1 MKEVLL
7 IVLKVI
13 GIIFYLFVA
22 LVIGVGF
29 SPIAGWVMA
38 IAGIVFLVIRHYKKK
53 KIDATKSIEETGF
66 QNSSKDK
73 NNTKEGTSSKTTKKV
88 ISEKVKDDKSVQPI
102 ALKKDDSASTSS
114 SAQTHTKMAFSD
126 LFKAKQF
133 KLELENLKQDQ
144 KALEEI
150 KAQLEQD
157 NAKLQKEADLKL
169 SIKQMQPIELDKEIT
184 AKTQE
189 VTEKTAELN
198 ELKAKKTQELNDL
211 KAQSTKELN
220 ELRAKKTQELDD
232 IVSSKQKDIEKLNND
247 IDQKNQKVAEKDK
260 QISDLDKKIK
270 DLNDQLVNVSD
281 EVMYEDYGLYK
292 PRYDFANSS
301 AYKGKLSEVRSNQ
314 KEMIR
319 DGEAGTIF
327 NPMLLD
333 NSKAKGRS
341 MQKKNIKQL
350 VRSFNGECEAA
361 INKVTKSNIEMIE
374 KRITRSFEQ
383 LNKLNEPNGVRLT
396 ANYLDSKLDEAHI
409 ALEYA
414 LKKEQEKELLREQR
428 QREKEERQAQK
439 EYAQERAKYEKDE
452 THFQQAKDLLQD
464 KINNSKSDVEIE
476 SLKRKLADLQNKISD
491 IQAKKVKLSDRAE
504 NPTAG
509 YVYIISNIGS
519 FGQNVYKIGVT
530 RRLDPMDRINELS
543 SASVPFKFDIH
554 ALIFTDDAYKLE
566 TELHEYFDKKRVNK
580 VNKRKEFF
588 KLNIDEIKEVLSKHK
603 ELTFDFHEIP
613 DAPEYRDTLLI
624 EKQMQ
629 SQKKS

>member
-66 QNSSKDK
+66 QNSSKDE

-144 KALEEI
+144 KALEEK

-184 AKTQE
+184 A
-189 VTEKTAELN
+189 
-198 ELKAKKTQELNDL
+198 
-211 KAQSTKELN
+211 
-220 ELRAKKTQELDD
+220 KTQELDD

-333 NSKAKGRS
+333 NSKARGRS

-452 THFQQAKDLLQD
+452 THFQQAKDLLQE

-476 SLKRKLADLQNKISD
+476 SLKRKLADLQDKLSN
-491 IQAKKVKLSDRAE
+491 IQAKKAKLSDRAE

-543 SASVPFKFDIH
+543 SASVPFKFDVH

-588 KLNIDEIKEVLSKHK
+588 RLNIDEIKEILSKHK

-629 SQKKS
+629 SQKKA

>member
-1 MKEVLL
+1 MKRVFFVLL
-7 IVLKVI
+7 KIL
-13 GIIFYLFVA
+13 GAIFYLFVA

-29 SPIAGWVMA
+29 LPIAGWLVA
-38 IAGIVFLVIRHYKKK
+38 LAGLAYIIIRHYKKK
-53 KIDATKSIEETGF
+53 SKKTSEAILNNKVEKSTTGKNVKEKNSSGITKSVINEKGKDY
-66 QNSSKDK
+66 NSIQPVVMKE
-73 NNTKEGTSSKTTKKV
+73 NNNVSSDTSNLTHVKV
-88 ISEKVKDDKSVQPI
+88 S
-102 ALKKDDSASTSS
+102 L
-114 SAQTHTKMAFSD
+114 SD
-126 LFKAKQF
+126 LFKAKKF
-133 KLELENLKQDQ
+133 KLELENLKQTQ
-144 KALEEI
+144 KALEKEKI
-150 KAQLEQD
+150 QLKQD
-157 NAKLQKEADLKL
+157 NSKLQKEADLKL
-169 SIKQMQPIELDKEIT
+169 SVKQMQPLELDKEIT
-184 AKTQE
+184 KKT
-189 VTEKTAELN
+189 KELDK
-198 ELKAKKTQELNDL
+198 LKAE
-211 KAQSTKELN
+211 STKELID
-220 ELRAKKTQELDD
+220 LRARKTKELNDILNTKQE
-232 IVSSKQKDIEKLNND
+232 DIEKLNAD
-247 IDQKNQKVAEKDK
+247 IDKKIQKVTEQNK
-260 QISDLDKKIK
+260 QISNLDKKIK
-270 DLNDQLVNVSD
+270 DLNSQLVNVSD
-281 EVMYEDYGLYK
+281 EIMYEDYGLYK

-314 KEMIR
+314 KEMIKNG
-319 DGEAGTIF
+319 DAGTIF
-327 NPMLLD
+327 NPMTLD
-333 NSKAKGRS
+333 GSEAKGRS

-428 QREKEERQAQK
+428 QREKEERQAQR

-452 THFQQAKDLLQD
+452 THFQQAKDLLQN

-476 SLKRKLADLQNKISD
+476 SLKRKLADLQDKISD

-504 NPTAG
+504 TPTAG

-543 SASVPFKFDIH
+543 SASVPFKFDVH

-566 TELHEYFDKKRVNK
+566 TELHEYFDKERVNK

-588 KLNIDEIKEVLSKHK
+588 RLNIDEIKQILSKHK

-624 EKQMQ
+624 EKKMQ
-629 SQKKS
+629 ESR

>member
-1 MKEVLL
+1 MKRVFFVLL
-7 IVLKVI
+7 KIL
-13 GIIFYLFVA
+13 GAIFYLFVA

-29 SPIAGWVMA
+29 LPIAGWLVA
-38 IAGIVFLVIRHYKKK
+38 LAGLAYIIIRHYKKK
-53 KIDATKSIEETGF
+53 SKKTSEAILNNKVEKSTTGKNVKEKNSSGITKSVINEKGKDY
-66 QNSSKDK
+66 NSIQPVVMKE
-73 NNTKEGTSSKTTKKV
+73 NNNVSSDTSNLTHVKV
-88 ISEKVKDDKSVQPI
+88 S
-102 ALKKDDSASTSS
+102 L
-114 SAQTHTKMAFSD
+114 SD
-126 LFKAKQF
+126 LFKAKKF
-133 KLELENLKQDQ
+133 KLELENLKQTQ
-144 KALEEI
+144 KALEKEKI
-150 KAQLEQD
+150 QLKQD
-157 NAKLQKEADLKL
+157 NSKLQKEADLKL
-169 SIKQMQPIELDKEIT
+169 SVKQMQPLELDKEIT
-184 AKTQE
+184 KKT
-189 VTEKTAELN
+189 KELDK
-198 ELKAKKTQELNDL
+198 LKAE
-211 KAQSTKELN
+211 STKELID
-220 ELRAKKTQELDD
+220 LRARKTKELNDILNTKQE
-232 IVSSKQKDIEKLNND
+232 DIEKLNAD
-247 IDQKNQKVAEKDK
+247 IDKKIQKVTEQNK
-260 QISDLDKKIK
+260 QISNLDKKIK
-270 DLNDQLVNVSD
+270 DLNSQLVNVSD
-281 EVMYEDYGLYK
+281 EIMYEDYGLYK

-314 KEMIR
+314 KEMIKNG
-319 DGEAGTIF
+319 DAGTIF
-327 NPMLLD
+327 NPMTLD
-333 NSKAKGRS
+333 GSEAKGRS

-374 KRITRSFEQ
+374 KGITRSFEQ
-383 LNKLNEPNGVRLT
+383 LNKLNESNGVRLT

-428 QREKEERQAQK
+428 QREKEERQAQR

-452 THFQQAKDLLQD
+452 THFQQAKDLLQN

-476 SLKRKLADLQNKISD
+476 SLKRKLADLQDKISD

-543 SASVPFKFDIH
+543 SASVPFKFDVH

-566 TELHEYFDKKRVNK
+566 TELHEYFDKERVNK

-588 KLNIDEIKEVLSKHK
+588 RLNIDEIKQILSKHK

-624 EKQMQ
+624 EKKMQ
-629 SQKKS
+629 ESR

>member
-1 MKEVLL
+1 M
-7 IVLKVI
+7 
-13 GIIFYLFVA
+13 
-22 LVIGVGF
+22 VIGVGF
-29 SPIAGWVMA
+29 LPLAGWLVA
-38 IAGIVFLVIRHYKKK
+38 LAGLAYIIIRHYKKK
-53 KIDATKSIEETGF
+53 SKKTSEAILNNKVEKSTTGKNVEEKNSSGITKSVINEKGKDYNLIQPVVMKE
-66 QNSSKDK
+66 NNNVSSD
-73 NNTKEGTSSKTTKKV
+73 TSNLTHVKV
-88 ISEKVKDDKSVQPI
+88 S
-102 ALKKDDSASTSS
+102 L
-114 SAQTHTKMAFSD
+114 SD
-126 LFKAKQF
+126 LFKAKKF
-133 KLELENLKQDQ
+133 KLELENLKQTQ
-144 KALEEI
+144 KALEKEKI
-150 KAQLEQD
+150 QLKQD
-157 NAKLQKEADLKL
+157 NSKLQKEADLKL
-169 SIKQMQPIELDKEIT
+169 SVKQMQPLELDKEIT
-184 AKTQE
+184 KKT
-189 VTEKTAELN
+189 KELDK
-198 ELKAKKTQELNDL
+198 LKAE
-211 KAQSTKELN
+211 STKELID
-220 ELRAKKTQELDD
+220 LRARKTKELNDILNTKQE
-232 IVSSKQKDIEKLNND
+232 DIEKLNAD
-247 IDQKNQKVAEKDK
+247 IDKKIQKVTEQNK
-260 QISDLDKKIK
+260 QISNLDKKIK
-270 DLNDQLVNVSD
+270 DLNSQLVNVSD
-281 EVMYEDYGLYK
+281 EIMYEDYGLYK

-314 KEMIR
+314 KEMIKNG
-319 DGEAGTIF
+319 DAGTIF
-327 NPMLLD
+327 NPMTLD
-333 NSKAKGRS
+333 GSEAKGRS

-428 QREKEERQAQK
+428 QREKEERQAQR

-452 THFQQAKDLLQD
+452 THFQQAKDLLQN

-476 SLKRKLADLQNKISD
+476 SLKRKLADLQDKISD

-543 SASVPFKFDIH
+543 SASVPFKFDVH

-566 TELHEYFDKKRVNK
+566 TELHEYFDKERVNK

-588 KLNIDEIKEVLSKHK
+588 RLNIDEIKQILSKHK

-624 EKQMQ
+624 EKKMQ
-629 SQKKS
+629 ESR

>member
-1 MKEVLL
+1 MKRVFFVLL
-7 IVLKVI
+7 KIL
-13 GIIFYLFVA
+13 GAIFYLFVA

-29 SPIAGWVMA
+29 LPIAGWLVA
-38 IAGIVFLVIRHYKKK
+38 LAGLAYIIIRHYKKK
-53 KIDATKSIEETGF
+53 SKKTSEAILNNKVEKSTTGKNVKEKNSSGITKSVINEKGKDY
-66 QNSSKDK
+66 NSIQPVVMKE
-73 NNTKEGTSSKTTKKV
+73 NNNVSSDTSNLTHVKV
-88 ISEKVKDDKSVQPI
+88 S
-102 ALKKDDSASTSS
+102 L
-114 SAQTHTKMAFSD
+114 SD
-126 LFKAKQF
+126 LFKAKKF
-133 KLELENLKQDQ
+133 KLELENLKQTQ
-144 KALEEI
+144 KALEKEKI
-150 KAQLEQD
+150 QLKQD
-157 NAKLQKEADLKL
+157 NSKLQKEADLKL
-169 SIKQMQPIELDKEIT
+169 SVKQMQPLELDKEIT
-184 AKTQE
+184 KKT
-189 VTEKTAELN
+189 KELDK
-198 ELKAKKTQELNDL
+198 LKAE
-211 KAQSTKELN
+211 STKELID
-220 ELRAKKTQELDD
+220 LRARKTKELNDILNTKQE
-232 IVSSKQKDIEKLNND
+232 DIEKLNAD
-247 IDQKNQKVAEKDK
+247 IDKKIQKVTEQNK
-260 QISDLDKKIK
+260 QISNLDKKIK
-270 DLNDQLVNVSD
+270 DLNSQLVNVSD
-281 EVMYEDYGLYK
+281 EIMYEDYGLYK

-314 KEMIR
+314 KEMIKNG
-319 DGEAGTIF
+319 DAGTIF
-327 NPMLLD
+327 NPMTLD
-333 NSKAKGRS
+333 GSEAKGRS

-383 LNKLNEPNGVRLT
+383 LNKLNESNGVRLT

-428 QREKEERQAQK
+428 QREKEERQAQR

-452 THFQQAKDLLQD
+452 MHFQQAKDLLQN

-476 SLKRKLADLQNKISD
+476 SLKRKLADLQDKISD

-543 SASVPFKFDIH
+543 SASVPFKFDVH

-566 TELHEYFDKKRVNK
+566 TELHEYFDKERVNK

-588 KLNIDEIKEVLSKHK
+588 RLNIDEIKQILSKHK

-624 EKQMQ
+624 EKKMQ
-629 SQKKS
+629 ESR

>member
-1 MKEVLL
+1 MKRVFFVLL
-7 IVLKVI
+7 KIL
-13 GIIFYLFVA
+13 GAIFYLFVA

-29 SPIAGWVMA
+29 LPIAGWLVA
-38 IAGIVFLVIRHYKKK
+38 LAGLAYIIIRHYKKK
-53 KIDATKSIEETGF
+53 SKKTSEAILNNKVEKSTTGKNVEEKNSSGITKSVINEKGKDYNLIQPVVMKE
-66 QNSSKDK
+66 NNNVSSD
-73 NNTKEGTSSKTTKKV
+73 TSNLTHVKV
-88 ISEKVKDDKSVQPI
+88 S
-102 ALKKDDSASTSS
+102 L
-114 SAQTHTKMAFSD
+114 SD
-126 LFKAKQF
+126 LFKAKKF
-133 KLELENLKQDQ
+133 KLELENLKQTQ
-144 KALEEI
+144 KALEKEKI
-150 KAQLEQD
+150 QLKQD
-157 NAKLQKEADLKL
+157 NSKLQKEADLKL
-169 SIKQMQPIELDKEIT
+169 SVKQMQPLELDKEIT
-184 AKTQE
+184 KKT
-189 VTEKTAELN
+189 KELDK
-198 ELKAKKTQELNDL
+198 LKAE
-211 KAQSTKELN
+211 STKELID
-220 ELRAKKTQELDD
+220 LRARKTKELNDILNTKQE
-232 IVSSKQKDIEKLNND
+232 DIEKLNAD
-247 IDQKNQKVAEKDK
+247 IDKKIQKVTEQNK
-260 QISDLDKKIK
+260 QISNLDKKIK
-270 DLNDQLVNVSD
+270 DLNSQLVNVSD
-281 EVMYEDYGLYK
+281 EIMYEDYGLYK

-314 KEMIR
+314 KEMIKNG
-319 DGEAGTIF
+319 DAGTIF
-327 NPMLLD
+327 NPMTLD
-333 NSKAKGRS
+333 GSEAKGRS

-428 QREKEERQAQK
+428 QREKEERQAQR

-452 THFQQAKDLLQD
+452 THFQQAKDLLQN

-476 SLKRKLADLQNKISD
+476 SLKRKLADLQDKISD

-543 SASVPFKFDIH
+543 SASVPFKFDVH

-566 TELHEYFDKKRVNK
+566 TELYEYFDKERVNK

-588 KLNIDEIKEVLSKHK
+588 RLNIDEIKQILSKHK

-624 EKQMQ
+624 EKKMQ
-629 SQKKS
+629 ESR

>member
-66 QNSSKDK
+66 QNSSKDE

-144 KALEEI
+144 KALEEK

-184 AKTQE
+184 A
-189 VTEKTAELN
+189 
-198 ELKAKKTQELNDL
+198 
-211 KAQSTKELN
+211 
-220 ELRAKKTQELDD
+220 KTQELDD

-464 KINNSKSDVEIE
+464 KINNSKSEVEIE
-476 SLKRKLADLQNKISD
+476 SLKRKLADLQDKLSD
-491 IQAKKVKLSDRAE
+491 IQTKKAKLSDRAE

-543 SASVPFKFDIH
+543 SASVPFKFDVH

-566 TELHEYFDKKRVNK
+566 TELHEYFDKRRVNK

-588 KLNIDEIKEVLSKHK
+588 RLNIDEIKEVLSKHK

>member
-1 MKEVLL
+1 MKRVFFVLL
-7 IVLKVI
+7 KIL
-13 GIIFYLFVA
+13 GAIFYLFVA

-29 SPIAGWVMA
+29 LPIAGWLVA
-38 IAGIVFLVIRHYKKK
+38 LAGLAYIIIRHYKKK
-53 KIDATKSIEETGF
+53 SKKTSEAILNNKVEKSTTGKNVKEKNSSGITKSVINEKGKDY
-66 QNSSKDK
+66 NSIQPVVMKE
-73 NNTKEGTSSKTTKKV
+73 NNNVSFDTSNLTHVKV
-88 ISEKVKDDKSVQPI
+88 S
-102 ALKKDDSASTSS
+102 L
-114 SAQTHTKMAFSD
+114 SD
-126 LFKAKQF
+126 LFKAKKF
-133 KLELENLKQDQ
+133 KLELENLKQTQ
-144 KALEEI
+144 KALEKEKI
-150 KAQLEQD
+150 QLKQD
-157 NAKLQKEADLKL
+157 NSKLQKEADLKL
-169 SIKQMQPIELDKEIT
+169 SVKQMQPLELDKEIT
-184 AKTQE
+184 KKT
-189 VTEKTAELN
+189 KELDK
-198 ELKAKKTQELNDL
+198 LKAESIKELIDL
-211 KAQSTKELN
+211 RARKTKELN
-220 ELRAKKTQELDD
+220 DILNTKQE
-232 IVSSKQKDIEKLNND
+232 DIEKLNAD
-247 IDQKNQKVAEKDK
+247 IDKKIQKVTEQNK
-260 QISDLDKKIK
+260 QISNLDKKIK
-270 DLNDQLVNVSD
+270 DLNSQLVNVSD
-281 EVMYEDYGLYK
+281 EIMYEDYGLYK

-314 KEMIR
+314 KEMIKNG
-319 DGEAGTIF
+319 DAGTIF
-327 NPMLLD
+327 NPMTLD
-333 NSKAKGRS
+333 GSEAKGRS

-428 QREKEERQAQK
+428 QREKEERQAQR

-452 THFQQAKDLLQD
+452 THFQQAKDLLQN

-476 SLKRKLADLQNKISD
+476 SLKRKLADLQDKISD

-543 SASVPFKFDIH
+543 SASVPFKFDVH

-566 TELHEYFDKKRVNK
+566 TELHEYFDKERVNK

-588 KLNIDEIKEVLSKHK
+588 RLNIDEIKQILSKHK

-624 EKQMQ
+624 EKKMQ
-629 SQKKS
+629 ESR

>member
-1 MKEVLL
+1 MKRVFFVLL
-7 IVLKVI
+7 KIL
-13 GIIFYLFVA
+13 GAIFYLFVA

-29 SPIAGWVMA
+29 LPIAGWLVA
-38 IAGIVFLVIRHYKKK
+38 LAGLAYIIIRHYKKK
-53 KIDATKSIEETGF
+53 SKKTSEAILNNKVEKSTTGKNVKEKNSSGITKSVINEKGKDY
-66 QNSSKDK
+66 NSIQPVVMKE
-73 NNTKEGTSSKTTKKV
+73 NNNVSSDTSNLTHVKV
-88 ISEKVKDDKSVQPI
+88 S
-102 ALKKDDSASTSS
+102 L
-114 SAQTHTKMAFSD
+114 SD
-126 LFKAKQF
+126 LFKAKKF
-133 KLELENLKQDQ
+133 KLELENLKQTQ
-144 KALEEI
+144 KALEKEKI
-150 KAQLEQD
+150 QLKQD
-157 NAKLQKEADLKL
+157 NSKLQKEADLKL
-169 SIKQMQPIELDKEIT
+169 SVKQMQPLELDKEIT
-184 AKTQE
+184 KKT
-189 VTEKTAELN
+189 KELDK
-198 ELKAKKTQELNDL
+198 LKAE
-211 KAQSTKELN
+211 STKELID
-220 ELRAKKTQELDD
+220 LRARKTKELNDILNTKQE
-232 IVSSKQKDIEKLNND
+232 DIEKLNAD
-247 IDQKNQKVAEKDK
+247 IDKKIQKVTEQNK
-260 QISDLDKKIK
+260 QISNLDKKIK
-270 DLNDQLVNVSD
+270 DLNSQLVNVSD
-281 EVMYEDYGLYK
+281 EIMYEDYGLYK

-314 KEMIR
+314 KEMIKNG
-319 DGEAGTIF
+319 DAGTIF
-327 NPMLLD
+327 NPMTLD
-333 NSKAKGRS
+333 GSEAKGRS

-428 QREKEERQAQK
+428 QREKEERQAQR

-452 THFQQAKDLLQD
+452 THFQQVKDLLQN

-476 SLKRKLADLQNKISD
+476 SLKRKLADLQDKISD

-543 SASVPFKFDIH
+543 SASVPFKFDVH

-566 TELHEYFDKKRVNK
+566 TELHEYFDKERVNK

-588 KLNIDEIKEVLSKHK
+588 RLNIDEIKQILSKHK

-624 EKQMQ
+624 EKKMQ
-629 SQKKS
+629 ESR

>member
-1 MKEVLL
+1 MNQV
-7 IVLKVI
+7 
-13 GIIFYLFVA
+13 
-22 LVIGVGF
+22 
-29 SPIAGWVMA
+29 
-38 IAGIVFLVIRHYKKK
+38 
-53 KIDATKSIEETGF
+53 
-66 QNSSKDK
+66 
-73 NNTKEGTSSKTTKKV
+73 
-88 ISEKVKDDKSVQPI
+88 
-102 ALKKDDSASTSS
+102 
-114 SAQTHTKMAFSD
+114 HTKVSFSE
-126 LFKAKQF
+126 LFKAKKF
-133 KLELENLKQDQ
+133 KLELESLKQSQ
-144 KALEEI
+144 KALEEK

-157 NAKLQKEADLKL
+157 NVKLQKQADLKL
-169 SIKQMQPIELDKEIT
+169 SVKQMQPLELDKEI
-184 AKTQE
+184 AKKTEEFNKKKAELTKLKAEKIQE
-189 VTEKTAELN
+189 LNRLKDQTVNELN
-198 ELKAKKTQELNDL
+198 ELKTRKTQEM
-211 KAQSTKELN
+211 A
-220 ELRAKKTQELDD
+220 D
-232 IVSSKQKDIEKLNND
+232 IVNTKQEDIRKLNAD
-247 IDQKNQKVAEKDK
+247 IAQKNYKLDEQNK
-260 QISDLDKKIK
+260 QIPNLDKKIK
-270 DLNDQLVNVSD
+270 DLNSQLVNVSD

-314 KEMIR
+314 KEMIKN
-319 DGEAGTIF
+319 GEAGIIF
-327 NPMLLD
+327 NSMTLND
-333 NSKAKGRS
+333 SEAKGRS

-361 INKVTKSNIEMIE
+361 INKVTKSNIERIK

-414 LKKEQEKELLREQR
+414 LKKEQEKEMLREQR

-452 THFQQAKDLLQD
+452 THFQQAKDLLQN

-476 SLKRKLADLQNKISD
+476 SLKRKLADLQDKISD

-543 SASVPFKFDIH
+543 SASVPFKFDVH

-566 TELHEYFDKKRVNK
+566 TELHEYFDKERVNR

-588 KLNIDEIKEVLSKHK
+588 KLNIDEIKQVLSKHK

-624 EKQMQ
+624 EKKMQ
-629 SQKKS
+629 ESR

>member
-1 MKEVLL
+1 MLL
-7 IVLKVI
+7 KIL
-13 GIIFYLFVA
+13 GAIFYLFVA

-29 SPIAGWVMA
+29 LPIAGWLVA
-38 IAGIVFLVIRHYKKK
+38 LAGLAYIIIRHYKKK
-53 KIDATKSIEETGF
+53 SKKTSEAILNNKVEKSTTGKNVKEKNSSGITKSVINEKGKDY
-66 QNSSKDK
+66 NSIQPVVMKE
-73 NNTKEGTSSKTTKKV
+73 NNNVSSDTSNLTHVKV
-88 ISEKVKDDKSVQPI
+88 S
-102 ALKKDDSASTSS
+102 L
-114 SAQTHTKMAFSD
+114 SD
-126 LFKAKQF
+126 LFKAKKF
-133 KLELENLKQDQ
+133 KLELENLKQTQ
-144 KALEEI
+144 KALEKEKI
-150 KAQLEQD
+150 QLKQD
-157 NAKLQKEADLKL
+157 NSKLQKEADLKL
-169 SIKQMQPIELDKEIT
+169 SVKQMQPLELDKEIT
-184 AKTQE
+184 KKT
-189 VTEKTAELN
+189 KELDK
-198 ELKAKKTQELNDL
+198 LKAE
-211 KAQSTKELN
+211 STKELID
-220 ELRAKKTQELDD
+220 LRARKTKELNDILNTKQE
-232 IVSSKQKDIEKLNND
+232 DIEKLNAD
-247 IDQKNQKVAEKDK
+247 IDKKIQKVTEQNK
-260 QISDLDKKIK
+260 QISNLDKKIK
-270 DLNDQLVNVSD
+270 DLNSQLVNVSD
-281 EVMYEDYGLYK
+281 EIMYEDYGLYK

-314 KEMIR
+314 KEMIKNG
-319 DGEAGTIF
+319 DAGTIF
-327 NPMLLD
+327 NPMTLD
-333 NSKAKGRS
+333 GSEAKGRS

-374 KRITRSFEQ
+374 KRVTRSFEQ
-383 LNKLNEPNGVRLT
+383 LNKLNESNGVRLT

-428 QREKEERQAQK
+428 QREKEERQAQR

-452 THFQQAKDLLQD
+452 THFQQAKDLLQN

-476 SLKRKLADLQNKISD
+476 SLKRKLADLQDKISD

-543 SASVPFKFDIH
+543 SASVPFKFDVH

-566 TELHEYFDKKRVNK
+566 TELHEYFDKERVNK

-588 KLNIDEIKEVLSKHK
+588 RLNIDEIKQILSKHK

-624 EKQMQ
+624 EKKMQ
-629 SQKKS
+629 ESR

>member
-1 MKEVLL
+1 MKRVFFVLL
-7 IVLKVI
+7 KIL
-13 GIIFYLFVA
+13 GAIFYLFVA

-29 SPIAGWVMA
+29 LPIAGWLVA
-38 IAGIVFLVIRHYKKK
+38 LAGLAYIIIRHYKKK
-53 KIDATKSIEETGF
+53 SKKTSEAILNNKVEKSTTGKNVKEKNSSGITKSVINEKGKDY
-66 QNSSKDK
+66 NSIQPVVMKE
-73 NNTKEGTSSKTTKKV
+73 NNNVSSDTSNLTHVKV
-88 ISEKVKDDKSVQPI
+88 S
-102 ALKKDDSASTSS
+102 L
-114 SAQTHTKMAFSD
+114 SD
-126 LFKAKQF
+126 LFKAEKF
-133 KLELENLKQDQ
+133 KLELENLKQTQ
-144 KALEEI
+144 KALEKEKI
-150 KAQLEQD
+150 QLKQD
-157 NAKLQKEADLKL
+157 NSKLQKEADLKL
-169 SIKQMQPIELDKEIT
+169 SVKQMQPLELDKEIT
-184 AKTQE
+184 KKT
-189 VTEKTAELN
+189 KELDK
-198 ELKAKKTQELNDL
+198 LKAE
-211 KAQSTKELN
+211 STKELID
-220 ELRAKKTQELDD
+220 LRARKTKELNDILNTKQE
-232 IVSSKQKDIEKLNND
+232 DIEKLNAD
-247 IDQKNQKVAEKDK
+247 IDKKIQKVTEQNK
-260 QISDLDKKIK
+260 QISNLDKKIK
-270 DLNDQLVNVSD
+270 DLNSQLVNVSD
-281 EVMYEDYGLYK
+281 EIMYEDYGLYK

-314 KEMIR
+314 KEMIKNG
-319 DGEAGTIF
+319 DAGTIF
-327 NPMLLD
+327 NPMTLD
-333 NSKAKGRS
+333 GSEAKGRS

-428 QREKEERQAQK
+428 QREKEERQAQR

-452 THFQQAKDLLQD
+452 THFQQAKDLLQN

-476 SLKRKLADLQNKISD
+476 SLKRKLADLQDKISD

-543 SASVPFKFDIH
+543 SASVPFKFDVH

-566 TELHEYFDKKRVNK
+566 TELHEYFDKERVNK
-580 VNKRKEFF
+580 INKRKEFF
-588 KLNIDEIKEVLSKHK
+588 RLNIDEIKQILSKHK
-603 ELTFDFHEIP
+603 ELNFEFHEIP

-624 EKQMQ
+624 EKKMQ
-629 SQKKS
+629 ESR

>member
-1 MKEVLL
+1 MKRVFFVLL
-7 IVLKVI
+7 KIL
-13 GIIFYLFVA
+13 GAIFYLFVA

-29 SPIAGWVMA
+29 LPIAGWLVA
-38 IAGIVFLVIRHYKKK
+38 LAGLAYIIIRHYKKK
-53 KIDATKSIEETGF
+53 SKKTSEAILNNKVEKSTTGKNVKEKNSSGITKSVINEKGKDY
-66 QNSSKDK
+66 NSIQPVVMKE
-73 NNTKEGTSSKTTKKV
+73 NNNVSSDTSNLTHVKV
-88 ISEKVKDDKSVQPI
+88 S
-102 ALKKDDSASTSS
+102 L
-114 SAQTHTKMAFSD
+114 SD
-126 LFKAKQF
+126 LFKAKKF
-133 KLELENLKQDQ
+133 KLELENLKQTQ
-144 KALEEI
+144 KALEKEKI
-150 KAQLEQD
+150 QLKQD
-157 NAKLQKEADLKL
+157 NSKLQKEADLKL
-169 SIKQMQPIELDKEIT
+169 SVKQMQPLELDKEIT
-184 AKTQE
+184 KKT
-189 VTEKTAELN
+189 KELDK
-198 ELKAKKTQELNDL
+198 LKAE
-211 KAQSTKELN
+211 STKELID
-220 ELRAKKTQELDD
+220 LRARKTKELNDILNTKQE
-232 IVSSKQKDIEKLNND
+232 DIEKLNAD
-247 IDQKNQKVAEKDK
+247 IDKKIQKVTEQNK
-260 QISDLDKKIK
+260 QISNLDKKIK
-270 DLNDQLVNVSD
+270 DLNSQLVNVSD
-281 EVMYEDYGLYK
+281 EIMYEDYGLYK

-314 KEMIR
+314 KEMIKNG
-319 DGEAGTIF
+319 DAGTIF
-327 NPMLLD
+327 NPMTLD
-333 NSKAKGRS
+333 GSEAKGRS

-428 QREKEERQAQK
+428 QREKEERQAQR

-452 THFQQAKDLLQD
+452 THFQQAKDLLQN

-476 SLKRKLADLQNKISD
+476 SLKRKLADLQDKISD

-543 SASVPFKFDIH
+543 SASVPFKFDVH

-566 TELHEYFDKKRVNK
+566 TELHEYFDKERVNK

-588 KLNIDEIKEVLSKHK
+588 RLNIDEIKQILSKHK

-624 EKQMQ
+624 EKRC
-629 SQKKS
+629 KKVDNFLTFYDMLYII

>member
-1 MKEVLL
+1 MKKVLL
-7 IVLKVI
+7 ILLKVI
-13 GIIFYLFVA
+13 GFIFYLFVA
-22 LVIGVGF
+22 LVVGVGF
-29 SPIAGWVMA
+29 SSIAGWIMA
-38 IAGIVFLVIRHYKKK
+38 IAGIVFMIVRHYKKK
-53 KIDATKSIEETGF
+53 KDDTTESTEETVS
-66 QNSSKDK
+66 QDNEAEK
-73 NNTKEGTSSKTTKKV
+73 NTKEDVSSKTTKSA
-88 ISEKVKDDKSVQPI
+88 ISEKIKDDKSVQPV
-102 ALKKDDSASTSS
+102 ALKKDKNILTNAST
-114 SAQTHTKMAFSD
+114 QTHTKVLFSD

-144 KALEEI
+144 KALEEE
-150 KAQLEQD
+150 KSQLEQD

-189 VTEKTAELN
+189 
-198 ELKAKKTQELNDL
+198 
-211 KAQSTKELN
+211 
-220 ELRAKKTQELDD
+220 LDD
-232 IVSSKQKDIEKLNND
+232 IVNSKQKDIEKLNND

-319 DGEAGTIF
+319 NGEAGTIF
-327 NPMLLD
+327 NSLTM
-333 NSKAKGRS
+333 NGSEAKGRS

-361 INKVTKSNIEMIE
+361 INKVTKSNIETIE

-396 ANYLDSKLDEAHI
+396 AKYLDSKLDEAHI

-464 KINNSKSDVEIE
+464 KINNSKSEVEIE
-476 SLKRKLADLQNKISD
+476 SLKRKLADLQDKLSD
-491 IQAKKVKLSDRAE
+491 IQTKKAKLSDRAE

-543 SASVPFKFDIH
+543 SASVPFKFDVH

-566 TELHEYFDKKRVNK
+566 TELHEYFDKRRVNK

-588 KLNIDEIKEVLSKHK
+588 RLNIDEIKEVLSKHK

>member
-29 SPIAGWVMA
+29 SPIVGWVMA

-66 QNSSKDK
+66 QNSSKDE

-144 KALEEI
+144 KALEEK

-184 AKTQE
+184 A
-189 VTEKTAELN
+189 
-198 ELKAKKTQELNDL
+198 
-211 KAQSTKELN
+211 
-220 ELRAKKTQELDD
+220 KTQELDD

-452 THFQQAKDLLQD
+452 THFQQAKDLLQE

-476 SLKRKLADLQNKISD
+476 SLKRKLADLQDKLSN
-491 IQAKKVKLSDRAE
+491 IQAKKAKLSDRAE

-543 SASVPFKFDIH
+543 SASVPFKFDVH

-588 KLNIDEIKEVLSKHK
+588 RLNIDEIKEILSKHK

-629 SQKKS
+629 SQKKA

>member
-1 MKEVLL
+1 MKRVFFVLL
-7 IVLKVI
+7 KIL
-13 GIIFYLFVA
+13 GAIFYLFVA

-29 SPIAGWVMA
+29 LPIAGWLVA
-38 IAGIVFLVIRHYKKK
+38 LAGLAYIIIRHYKKK
-53 KIDATKSIEETGF
+53 SKKTSEAILNNKVEKSTTGKNVKEKSSSGITKSVINEKGKDY
-66 QNSSKDK
+66 NSIQPVVMKE
-73 NNTKEGTSSKTTKKV
+73 NNNVSSDTSNLTHVKV
-88 ISEKVKDDKSVQPI
+88 S
-102 ALKKDDSASTSS
+102 L
-114 SAQTHTKMAFSD
+114 SD
-126 LFKAKQF
+126 LFKAKKF
-133 KLELENLKQDQ
+133 KLELENLKQTQ
-144 KALEEI
+144 KALEKEKI
-150 KAQLEQD
+150 QLKQD
-157 NAKLQKEADLKL
+157 NSKLQKEADLKL
-169 SIKQMQPIELDKEIT
+169 SVKQMQPLELDKEIT
-184 AKTQE
+184 KKT
-189 VTEKTAELN
+189 KELDK
-198 ELKAKKTQELNDL
+198 LKAE
-211 KAQSTKELN
+211 STKELID
-220 ELRAKKTQELDD
+220 LRARKTKELNDILNTKQE
-232 IVSSKQKDIEKLNND
+232 DIEKLNAD
-247 IDQKNQKVAEKDK
+247 IDKKIQKVTEQNK
-260 QISDLDKKIK
+260 QISNLDKKIK
-270 DLNDQLVNVSD
+270 DLNSQLVNVSD
-281 EVMYEDYGLYK
+281 EIMYEDYGLYK

-314 KEMIR
+314 KEMIKNG
-319 DGEAGTIF
+319 DAGTIF
-327 NPMLLD
+327 NPMTLD
-333 NSKAKGRS
+333 GSEAKGRS

-428 QREKEERQAQK
+428 QREKEERQAQR

-452 THFQQAKDLLQD
+452 THFQQAKDLLQN

-476 SLKRKLADLQNKISD
+476 SLKRKLADLQDKISD

-543 SASVPFKFDIH
+543 SASVPFKFDVH

-566 TELHEYFDKKRVNK
+566 TELHEYFDKERVNK

-588 KLNIDEIKEVLSKHK
+588 RLNIDEIKQILSKHK

-624 EKQMQ
+624 EKKMQ
-629 SQKKS
+629 ESR

>member
-1 MKEVLL
+1 MKRVFSVLL
-7 IVLKVI
+7 KIL
-13 GIIFYLFVA
+13 GAIFYLFVA

-29 SPIAGWVMA
+29 LPIAGWLVA
-38 IAGIVFLVIRHYKKK
+38 LAGLAYIIIRHYKKK
-53 KIDATKSIEETGF
+53 SKKTSEAILNNKVEKSTTGKNVKEKNSSGITKSVINEKGKDY
-66 QNSSKDK
+66 NSIQPVVMKE
-73 NNTKEGTSSKTTKKV
+73 NNNVSSDTSNLTHVKV
-88 ISEKVKDDKSVQPI
+88 S
-102 ALKKDDSASTSS
+102 L
-114 SAQTHTKMAFSD
+114 SD
-126 LFKAKQF
+126 LFKAKKF
-133 KLELENLKQDQ
+133 KLELENLKQTQ
-144 KALEEI
+144 KALEKEKI
-150 KAQLEQD
+150 QLKQD
-157 NAKLQKEADLKL
+157 NSKLQKEADLKL
-169 SIKQMQPIELDKEIT
+169 SVKQMQPLELDKEIT
-184 AKTQE
+184 KKT
-189 VTEKTAELN
+189 KELDK
-198 ELKAKKTQELNDL
+198 LKAE
-211 KAQSTKELN
+211 STKELID
-220 ELRAKKTQELDD
+220 LRARKTKELNDILNTKQE
-232 IVSSKQKDIEKLNND
+232 DIEKLNAD
-247 IDQKNQKVAEKDK
+247 IDKKIQKVTEQNK
-260 QISDLDKKIK
+260 QISNLDKKIK
-270 DLNDQLVNVSD
+270 DLNSQLVNVSD
-281 EVMYEDYGLYK
+281 EIMYEDYGLYK

-314 KEMIR
+314 KEMIKNG
-319 DGEAGTIF
+319 DAGTIF
-327 NPMLLD
+327 NPMTLD
-333 NSKAKGRS
+333 GSEAKGRS

-383 LNKLNEPNGVRLT
+383 LNKLNESNGVRLT

-452 THFQQAKDLLQD
+452 THFQQAKDLLQN

-476 SLKRKLADLQNKISD
+476 SLKRKLADLQDKISD

-543 SASVPFKFDIH
+543 SASVPFKFDVH

-566 TELHEYFDKKRVNK
+566 TELHEYFDKERVNK

-588 KLNIDEIKEVLSKHK
+588 RLNIDEIKQILSKHK

-624 EKQMQ
+624 EKKMQ
-629 SQKKS
+629 ESR

>member
-1 MKEVLL
+1 MKRVFFVLL
-7 IVLKVI
+7 KIL
-13 GIIFYLFVA
+13 GAIFYLFVA

-29 SPIAGWVMA
+29 LPIAGWLVA
-38 IAGIVFLVIRHYKKK
+38 LAGLAYIIIRHYKKK
-53 KIDATKSIEETGF
+53 SKKTSEAILNNKVEKSTTGKNVKEKNSSGITKSVINEKGKDY
-66 QNSSKDK
+66 NSIQPVVMKE
-73 NNTKEGTSSKTTKKV
+73 NNNVSSDTSNLTHVKV
-88 ISEKVKDDKSVQPI
+88 S
-102 ALKKDDSASTSS
+102 L
-114 SAQTHTKMAFSD
+114 SD
-126 LFKAKQF
+126 LFKAKKF
-133 KLELENLKQDQ
+133 KLELENLKQTQ
-144 KALEEI
+144 KALEKEKI
-150 KAQLEQD
+150 QLKQD
-157 NAKLQKEADLKL
+157 NSKLQKEADLKL
-169 SIKQMQPIELDKEIT
+169 SVKQMQPLELDKEIT
-184 AKTQE
+184 KKT
-189 VTEKTAELN
+189 KELDK
-198 ELKAKKTQELNDL
+198 LKAE
-211 KAQSTKELN
+211 STKELID
-220 ELRAKKTQELDD
+220 LRARKTKELNDILNTKQE
-232 IVSSKQKDIEKLNND
+232 DIEKLNAD
-247 IDQKNQKVAEKDK
+247 IDKKIQKVTEQNK
-260 QISDLDKKIK
+260 QISNLDKKIK
-270 DLNDQLVNVSD
+270 DLNSQLVNVSD
-281 EVMYEDYGLYK
+281 EIMYEDYGLYK

-314 KEMIR
+314 KEMIKNG
-319 DGEAGTIF
+319 DAGTIF
-327 NPMLLD
+327 NPMTLD
-333 NSKAKGRS
+333 GSEAKGRS

-383 LNKLNEPNGVRLT
+383 LNKLNESNGVRLT

-428 QREKEERQAQK
+428 QREKEERQAQR

-452 THFQQAKDLLQD
+452 THFQQAKDLLQN

-476 SLKRKLADLQNKISD
+476 SLKRKLADLQDKISD

-504 NPTAG
+504 TPTAG

-543 SASVPFKFDIH
+543 SASVPFKFDVH

-566 TELHEYFDKKRVNK
+566 TELHEYFDKERVNK

-588 KLNIDEIKEVLSKHK
+588 RLNIDEIKQILSKHK

-624 EKQMQ
+624 EK
-629 SQKKS
+629 KIENCNFKLNTFEN

>member
-1 MKEVLL
+1 MKRVFFVLL
-7 IVLKVI
+7 KIL
-13 GIIFYLFVA
+13 GAIFYLFVA

-29 SPIAGWVMA
+29 LPIAGWLVA
-38 IAGIVFLVIRHYKKK
+38 LAGLAYIIIRHYKKK
-53 KIDATKSIEETGF
+53 SKKTSEAILNNKVEKSTTGKNVKEKNSSGITKSVINEKGKDY
-66 QNSSKDK
+66 NSIQPVVMKE
-73 NNTKEGTSSKTTKKV
+73 NNNVSSDTSNLTHVKV
-88 ISEKVKDDKSVQPI
+88 S
-102 ALKKDDSASTSS
+102 L
-114 SAQTHTKMAFSD
+114 SD
-126 LFKAKQF
+126 LFKAKKF
-133 KLELENLKQDQ
+133 KLELENLKQTQ
-144 KALEEI
+144 KALEKEKI
-150 KAQLEQD
+150 QLKQD
-157 NAKLQKEADLKL
+157 NSKLQKEADLKL
-169 SIKQMQPIELDKEIT
+169 SVKQMQPLELDKEIT
-184 AKTQE
+184 KKT
-189 VTEKTAELN
+189 KELDK
-198 ELKAKKTQELNDL
+198 LKAE
-211 KAQSTKELN
+211 STKELID
-220 ELRAKKTQELDD
+220 LRARKTKELNDILNTKQE
-232 IVSSKQKDIEKLNND
+232 DIEKLNAD
-247 IDQKNQKVAEKDK
+247 IDKKIQKVTEQNK
-260 QISDLDKKIK
+260 QISNLDKKIK
-270 DLNDQLVNVSD
+270 DLNSQLVNVSD
-281 EVMYEDYGLYK
+281 EIMYEDYGLYK

-314 KEMIR
+314 KEMIKNG
-319 DGEAGTIF
+319 DAGTIF
-327 NPMLLD
+327 NPMTLD
-333 NSKAKGRS
+333 GSEAKGRS

-428 QREKEERQAQK
+428 QREKEERQAQR

-452 THFQQAKDLLQD
+452 THFQQAKDLLQN

-476 SLKRKLADLQNKISD
+476 SLKRKLADLQDKISD

-543 SASVPFKFDIH
+543 SASVPFKFDVH

-566 TELHEYFDKKRVNK
+566 TELHEYFDKERVNK

-588 KLNIDEIKEVLSKHK
+588 RLNIDEIKQILSKHK

-624 EKQMQ
+624 EKKMQ
-629 SQKKS
+629 ESR

>member
-66 QNSSKDK
+66 QNSSKDE

-144 KALEEI
+144 KALEEK

-184 AKTQE
+184 A
-189 VTEKTAELN
+189 
-198 ELKAKKTQELNDL
+198 
-211 KAQSTKELN
+211 
-220 ELRAKKTQELDD
+220 KTQELDD

-414 LKKEQEKELLREQR
+414 LKKEQEKELLKEQR

-464 KINNSKSDVEIE
+464 KINNSKSEVEIE
-476 SLKRKLADLQNKISD
+476 SLKRKLADLQDKLSD
-491 IQAKKVKLSDRAE
+491 IQTKKAKLSDRAE

-543 SASVPFKFDIH
+543 SASVPFKFDVH

-566 TELHEYFDKKRVNK
+566 TELHEYFDKRRVNK

-588 KLNIDEIKEVLSKHK
+588 RLNIDEIKEVLSKHK

>member
-1 MKEVLL
+1 MKRVFFVLL
-7 IVLKVI
+7 KIL
-13 GIIFYLFVA
+13 GAIFYLFVA

-29 SPIAGWVMA
+29 LPIAGWLVA
-38 IAGIVFLVIRHYKKK
+38 LAGLAYIIRHYKKK
-53 KIDATKSIEETGF
+53 SKKTSEAILNNKVEKSTTGKNVKEKNSSGITKSVINEKGKDY
-66 QNSSKDK
+66 NSIQPVVMKE
-73 NNTKEGTSSKTTKKV
+73 NNNVSSDTSNLTHVKV
-88 ISEKVKDDKSVQPI
+88 S
-102 ALKKDDSASTSS
+102 L
-114 SAQTHTKMAFSD
+114 SD
-126 LFKAKQF
+126 LFKAKKF
-133 KLELENLKQDQ
+133 KLELENLKQTQ
-144 KALEEI
+144 KALEKEKI
-150 KAQLEQD
+150 QLKQD
-157 NAKLQKEADLKL
+157 NSKLQKEADLKL
-169 SIKQMQPIELDKEIT
+169 SVKQMQPLELDKEIT
-184 AKTQE
+184 KKT
-189 VTEKTAELN
+189 KELDK
-198 ELKAKKTQELNDL
+198 LKAE
-211 KAQSTKELN
+211 STKELID
-220 ELRAKKTQELDD
+220 LRARKTKELNDILNTKQE
-232 IVSSKQKDIEKLNND
+232 DIEKLNAD
-247 IDQKNQKVAEKDK
+247 IDKKIQKVTEQNK
-260 QISDLDKKIK
+260 QISNLDKKIK
-270 DLNDQLVNVSD
+270 DLNSQLVNVSD
-281 EVMYEDYGLYK
+281 EIMYEDYGLYK

-314 KEMIR
+314 KEMIKNG
-319 DGEAGTIF
+319 DAGTIF
-327 NPMLLD
+327 NPMTLD
-333 NSKAKGRS
+333 GSEAKGRS

-428 QREKEERQAQK
+428 QREKEERQAQR

-452 THFQQAKDLLQD
+452 AHFQQAKDLLQN

-476 SLKRKLADLQNKISD
+476 SLKRKLADLQDKISD

-504 NPTAG
+504 TPTAG

-543 SASVPFKFDIH
+543 SASVPFKFDVH

-566 TELHEYFDKKRVNK
+566 TELHEYFDKERVNK

-588 KLNIDEIKEVLSKHK
+588 RLNIDEIKQILSKHK

-624 EKQMQ
+624 EKKMQ
-629 SQKKS
+629 ESR

>member
-1 MKEVLL
+1 MKRVFFVLL
-7 IVLKVI
+7 KIL
-13 GIIFYLFVA
+13 GAIFYLFVA

-29 SPIAGWVMA
+29 LPIAGWLVA
-38 IAGIVFLVIRHYKKK
+38 LAGLAYIIIRHYKKK
-53 KIDATKSIEETGF
+53 SKKTSEAILNNKVEKSTTGKNVKEKNSSGITKSVINEKGKDY
-66 QNSSKDK
+66 NSIQPVVMKE
-73 NNTKEGTSSKTTKKV
+73 NNNVSSDTSNLTHVKV
-88 ISEKVKDDKSVQPI
+88 S
-102 ALKKDDSASTSS
+102 L
-114 SAQTHTKMAFSD
+114 SD
-126 LFKAKQF
+126 LFKAKKF
-133 KLELENLKQDQ
+133 KLELENLKQTQ
-144 KALEEI
+144 KALEKEKI
-150 KAQLEQD
+150 QLKQD
-157 NAKLQKEADLKL
+157 NSKLQKEADLKL
-169 SIKQMQPIELDKEIT
+169 SVKQMQPLELDKEIT
-184 AKTQE
+184 KKT
-189 VTEKTAELN
+189 KELDK
-198 ELKAKKTQELNDL
+198 LKAE
-211 KAQSTKELN
+211 STKELID
-220 ELRAKKTQELDD
+220 LRARKTKELNDILNTKQE
-232 IVSSKQKDIEKLNND
+232 DIEKLNAD
-247 IDQKNQKVAEKDK
+247 IDKKIQKVTEQNK
-260 QISDLDKKIK
+260 QISNLDKKIK
-270 DLNDQLVNVSD
+270 DLNSQLVNVSD
-281 EVMYEDYGLYK
+281 EIMYEDYGLYK

-314 KEMIR
+314 KEMIKNG
-319 DGEAGTIF
+319 DAGTIF
-327 NPMLLD
+327 NPMTLD
-333 NSKAKGRS
+333 GSEAKGRS

-374 KRITRSFEQ
+374 KRVTRSFEQ
-383 LNKLNEPNGVRLT
+383 LNKLNESNGVRLT

-428 QREKEERQAQK
+428 QREKEERQAQR

-452 THFQQAKDLLQD
+452 THFQQAKDLLQN

-476 SLKRKLADLQNKISD
+476 SLKRKLADLQDKISD

-543 SASVPFKFDIH
+543 SASVPFKFDVH

-566 TELHEYFDKKRVNK
+566 TELHEYFDKERVNK

-588 KLNIDEIKEVLSKHK
+588 RLNIDEIKQILSKHK

-624 EKQMQ
+624 EKKMQ
-629 SQKKS
+629 ESR

>member
-1 MKEVLL
+1 MKRVFFVLL
-7 IVLKVI
+7 KIL
-13 GIIFYLFVA
+13 GAIFYLFVA
-22 LVIGVGF
+22 LVIGVEF
-29 SPIAGWVMA
+29 LPIAGWLVA
-38 IAGIVFLVIRHYKKK
+38 LAGLAYIIIQHYKKK
-53 KIDATKSIEETGF
+53 SKKTSEAILNNKVEKSTTGKNVEEKNSSGITKSVINEKGKDYNLIQPVVMKE
-66 QNSSKDK
+66 NNNVSSD
-73 NNTKEGTSSKTTKKV
+73 TSNLTHVKV
-88 ISEKVKDDKSVQPI
+88 S
-102 ALKKDDSASTSS
+102 L
-114 SAQTHTKMAFSD
+114 SD
-126 LFKAKQF
+126 LFKAKKF
-133 KLELENLKQDQ
+133 KLELENLKQTQ
-144 KALEEI
+144 KALEKEKI
-150 KAQLEQD
+150 QLKQD
-157 NAKLQKEADLKL
+157 NSKLQKEADLKL
-169 SIKQMQPIELDKEIT
+169 SVKQMQPLELDKEIT
-184 AKTQE
+184 KKTR
-189 VTEKTAELN
+189 ELDK
-198 ELKAKKTQELNDL
+198 LKAE
-211 KAQSTKELN
+211 STKELID
-220 ELRAKKTQELDD
+220 LRARKTKELNDILNTKQE
-232 IVSSKQKDIEKLNND
+232 DIEKLNAD
-247 IDQKNQKVAEKDK
+247 IDKKIQKVTEQNK
-260 QISDLDKKIK
+260 QISNLDKKIK
-270 DLNDQLVNVSD
+270 DLNSQLVNVSD
-281 EVMYEDYGLYK
+281 EIMYEDYGLYK

-314 KEMIR
+314 KEMIKNG
-319 DGEAGTIF
+319 DAGTIF
-327 NPMLLD
+327 NPMTLD
-333 NSKAKGRS
+333 GSEAKGRS

-428 QREKEERQAQK
+428 QREKEERQAQR

-452 THFQQAKDLLQD
+452 THFQQAKDLLQN

-476 SLKRKLADLQNKISD
+476 SLKRKLADLQDKISD

-543 SASVPFKFDIH
+543 SASVPFKFDVH

-566 TELHEYFDKKRVNK
+566 TELHEYFDKERVNK

-588 KLNIDEIKEVLSKHK
+588 RLNIDEIKQILSKHK

-624 EKQMQ
+624 EKKMQ
-629 SQKKS
+629 ESR

>member
-1 MKEVLL
+1 MKKVLL
-7 IVLKVI
+7 ILLKVI
-13 GIIFYLFVA
+13 GFIFYLFVA
-22 LVIGVGF
+22 LVVGVGF
-29 SPIAGWVMA
+29 SSIAGWIMA
-38 IAGIVFLVIRHYKKK
+38 IAGIVFMIVRHYKKK
-53 KIDATKSIEETGF
+53 KDDTTESTEETVS
-66 QNSSKDK
+66 QDNEAEK
-73 NNTKEGTSSKTTKKV
+73 NTKEDVSSKTTKSA
-88 ISEKVKDDKSVQPI
+88 ISEKIKDDKSVQPV
-102 ALKKDDSASTSS
+102 ALKKDKNISTNAST
-114 SAQTHTKMAFSD
+114 QTHTKVLFSD

-144 KALEEI
+144 KALEEE
-150 KAQLEQD
+150 KSQLEQD

-189 VTEKTAELN
+189 
-198 ELKAKKTQELNDL
+198 
-211 KAQSTKELN
+211 
-220 ELRAKKTQELDD
+220 LDD
-232 IVSSKQKDIEKLNND
+232 IVNSKQKDIEKLNND

-319 DGEAGTIF
+319 NGEAGTIF
-327 NPMLLD
+327 NSLTM
-333 NSKAKGRS
+333 NGSEAKGRS

-361 INKVTKSNIEMIE
+361 INKVTKSNIETIE

-396 ANYLDSKLDEAHI
+396 AKYLDSKLDEAHI

-464 KINNSKSDVEIE
+464 KINNSKSEVEIE
-476 SLKRKLADLQNKISD
+476 SLKRKLADLQDKLSD
-491 IQAKKVKLSDRAE
+491 IQTKKAKLSDRAE

-543 SASVPFKFDIH
+543 SASVLFKFDVH

-566 TELHEYFDKKRVNK
+566 TELHEYFDKRRVNK

-588 KLNIDEIKEVLSKHK
+588 RLNIDEIKEVLSKHK

>member
-66 QNSSKDK
+66 QNSSKDE

-144 KALEEI
+144 KALEEE
-150 KAQLEQD
+150 KSQLEQD

-184 AKTQE
+184 A
-189 VTEKTAELN
+189 
-198 ELKAKKTQELNDL
+198 
-211 KAQSTKELN
+211 
-220 ELRAKKTQELDD
+220 KTQELDD

>member
-1 MKEVLL
+1 MKRVFFVLL
-7 IVLKVI
+7 KIL
-13 GIIFYLFVA
+13 GAIFYLFVA

-29 SPIAGWVMA
+29 LPIAGWLVA
-38 IAGIVFLVIRHYKKK
+38 LAGLAYIIIRHYKKK
-53 KIDATKSIEETGF
+53 SKKTSEAILNNKVEKSTTGKNVEEKNSSGITKSVINEKGKDYNLIQPVVMKE
-66 QNSSKDK
+66 NNNVSSD
-73 NNTKEGTSSKTTKKV
+73 TSNLTHVKV
-88 ISEKVKDDKSVQPI
+88 S
-102 ALKKDDSASTSS
+102 L
-114 SAQTHTKMAFSD
+114 SD
-126 LFKAKQF
+126 LFKAKKF
-133 KLELENLKQDQ
+133 KLELENLKQTQ
-144 KALEEI
+144 KALEKEKI
-150 KAQLEQD
+150 QLKQD
-157 NAKLQKEADLKL
+157 NSKLQKEADLKL
-169 SIKQMQPIELDKEIT
+169 SVKQMQPLELDKEIT
-184 AKTQE
+184 KKT
-189 VTEKTAELN
+189 KELDK
-198 ELKAKKTQELNDL
+198 LKAE
-211 KAQSTKELN
+211 STKELID
-220 ELRAKKTQELDD
+220 LRARKTKELNDILNTKQE
-232 IVSSKQKDIEKLNND
+232 DIEKLNAD
-247 IDQKNQKVAEKDK
+247 IDKKIQKVTEQNK
-260 QISDLDKKIK
+260 QISNLDKKIK
-270 DLNDQLVNVSD
+270 DLNSQLVNVSD
-281 EVMYEDYGLYK
+281 EIMYEDYGLYK

-314 KEMIR
+314 KEMIKNG
-319 DGEAGTIF
+319 DAGTIF
-327 NPMLLD
+327 NPMTLD
-333 NSKAKGRS
+333 GSEAKGRS

-383 LNKLNEPNGVRLT
+383 LNKLNESNGVRLT

-428 QREKEERQAQK
+428 QREKEERQAQR

-452 THFQQAKDLLQD
+452 THFQQAKDLLQN

-476 SLKRKLADLQNKISD
+476 SLKRKLADLQDKISD

-543 SASVPFKFDIH
+543 SASVPFKFDVH

-566 TELHEYFDKKRVNK
+566 TELHEYFDKERVNK

-588 KLNIDEIKEVLSKHK
+588 RLNIDEIKQILSKHK

-624 EKQMQ
+624 EKRC
-629 SQKKS
+629 KKVDNF

>member
-1 MKEVLL
+1 MKRVFFVLL
-7 IVLKVI
+7 KIL
-13 GIIFYLFVA
+13 GAIFYLFVA

-29 SPIAGWVMA
+29 LPIAGWLVA
-38 IAGIVFLVIRHYKKK
+38 LAGLAYIIIRHYKKK
-53 KIDATKSIEETGF
+53 SKKTSEAILNNKVEKSTTGKNVKEKNSSGITKSVINEKGKDY
-66 QNSSKDK
+66 NSIQPVVMKE
-73 NNTKEGTSSKTTKKV
+73 NNNVSSDTSNLTHVKV
-88 ISEKVKDDKSVQPI
+88 S
-102 ALKKDDSASTSS
+102 L
-114 SAQTHTKMAFSD
+114 SD
-126 LFKAKQF
+126 LFKAKKF
-133 KLELENLKQDQ
+133 KLELENLKQTQ
-144 KALEEI
+144 KALEKEKI
-150 KAQLEQD
+150 QLKQD
-157 NAKLQKEADLKL
+157 NSKLQKEADLKL
-169 SIKQMQPIELDKEIT
+169 SVKQMQPLELDKEIT
-184 AKTQE
+184 KKT
-189 VTEKTAELN
+189 KELDK
-198 ELKAKKTQELNDL
+198 LKAE
-211 KAQSTKELN
+211 STKELID
-220 ELRAKKTQELDD
+220 LRARKTKELNDILNTKQE
-232 IVSSKQKDIEKLNND
+232 DIEKLNAD
-247 IDQKNQKVAEKDK
+247 IDKKIQKVTEQNK
-260 QISDLDKKIK
+260 QISNLDKKIK
-270 DLNDQLVNVSD
+270 DLNSQLVNVSD
-281 EVMYEDYGLYK
+281 EIMYEDYGLYK

-314 KEMIR
+314 KEMIKNG
-319 DGEAGTIF
+319 DAGTIF
-327 NPMLLD
+327 NPMTLD
-333 NSKAKGRS
+333 GSEAKGRS

-452 THFQQAKDLLQD
+452 THFQQAKDLLQE

-476 SLKRKLADLQNKISD
+476 SLKRKLADLQDKLSN
-491 IQAKKVKLSDRAE
+491 IQAKKAKLSDRAE

-543 SASVPFKFDIH
+543 SASVPFKFDVH

-588 KLNIDEIKEVLSKHK
+588 RLNIDEIKQVLSKHK

-629 SQKKS
+629 NQE

>member
-1 MKEVLL
+1 MKRVFFVLL
-7 IVLKVI
+7 KIL
-13 GIIFYLFVA
+13 GAIFYLFVA

-29 SPIAGWVMA
+29 LPIAGWLVA
-38 IAGIVFLVIRHYKKK
+38 LAGLAYIIIRHYKKK
-53 KIDATKSIEETGF
+53 SKKTSEAILNNKVEKSTTGKNVEEKNSSGITKSVINEKGKDYNLIQPVVMKE
-66 QNSSKDK
+66 NNNVSSD
-73 NNTKEGTSSKTTKKV
+73 TSNLTHVKV
-88 ISEKVKDDKSVQPI
+88 S
-102 ALKKDDSASTSS
+102 L
-114 SAQTHTKMAFSD
+114 SD
-126 LFKAKQF
+126 LFKAKKF
-133 KLELENLKQDQ
+133 KLELENLKQTQ
-144 KALEEI
+144 KALEKEKI
-150 KAQLEQD
+150 QLKQD
-157 NAKLQKEADLKL
+157 NSKLQKEADLKL
-169 SIKQMQPIELDKEIT
+169 SVKQMQPLELDKEIT
-184 AKTQE
+184 KKT
-189 VTEKTAELN
+189 KELDK
-198 ELKAKKTQELNDL
+198 LKAE
-211 KAQSTKELN
+211 STKELID
-220 ELRAKKTQELDD
+220 LRARKTKELNDILNTKQE
-232 IVSSKQKDIEKLNND
+232 DIEKLNAD
-247 IDQKNQKVAEKDK
+247 IDKKIQKVTEQNK
-260 QISDLDKKIK
+260 QISNLDKKIK
-270 DLNDQLVNVSD
+270 DLNSQLVNVSD
-281 EVMYEDYGLYK
+281 EIMYEDYGLYK

-314 KEMIR
+314 KGMIKNG
-319 DGEAGTIF
+319 DAGTIF
-327 NPMLLD
+327 NPMTLD
-333 NSKAKGRS
+333 GSEAKGRS

-428 QREKEERQAQK
+428 QREKEERQAQR

-452 THFQQAKDLLQD
+452 THFQQAKDLLQN

-476 SLKRKLADLQNKISD
+476 SLKRKLADLQDKISD

-543 SASVPFKFDIH
+543 SASVPFKFDVH

-566 TELHEYFDKKRVNK
+566 TELHEYFDKERVNK

-588 KLNIDEIKEVLSKHK
+588 RLNIDEIKQILSKHK

-624 EKQMQ
+624 EKKMQ
-629 SQKKS
+629 ESR

>member
-1 MKEVLL
+1 MKKVLL
-7 IVLKVI
+7 ILLKVI
-13 GIIFYLFVA
+13 GFIFYLFVA
-22 LVIGVGF
+22 LVVGVGF
-29 SPIAGWVMA
+29 SSIAGWIMA
-38 IAGIVFLVIRHYKKK
+38 IAGIVFVIVRHYKKK
-53 KIDATKSIEETGF
+53 KDDTTESTEETVA
-66 QNSSKDK
+66 QDNEAEK
-73 NNTKEGTSSKTTKKV
+73 NTKEDVSSKTTKSA
-88 ISEKVKDDKSVQPI
+88 ISEKIKDDKSVQPV
-102 ALKKDDSASTSS
+102 ALKKDKNISTNAST
-114 SAQTHTKMAFSD
+114 QTHTKVLFSD

-144 KALEEI
+144 KALEEE
-150 KAQLEQD
+150 KSQLEQD

-189 VTEKTAELN
+189 
-198 ELKAKKTQELNDL
+198 
-211 KAQSTKELN
+211 
-220 ELRAKKTQELDD
+220 LDD
-232 IVSSKQKDIEKLNND
+232 IVNSKQKDIEKLNND

-319 DGEAGTIF
+319 NGEAGTIF
-327 NPMLLD
+327 NSLTM
-333 NSKAKGRS
+333 NGSAAKGRS

-396 ANYLDSKLDEAHI
+396 AKYLDSKLDEAHI

-452 THFQQAKDLLQD
+452 THFQQAKDLLQE

-476 SLKRKLADLQNKISD
+476 SLKRKLADLQDKLSD
-491 IQAKKVKLSDRAE
+491 IQTKKAKLSDRAE

-543 SASVPFKFDIH
+543 SASVPFKFDVH

-588 KLNIDEIKEVLSKHK
+588 RLNIDEIKEVLSKHK

-629 SQKKS
+629 SQKKA

>member
-1 MKEVLL
+1 MKKVLL
-7 IVLKVI
+7 ILLKVI
-13 GIIFYLFVA
+13 GFIFYLFVA
-22 LVIGVGF
+22 LVVGVGF
-29 SPIAGWVMA
+29 SSIAGWIMA
-38 IAGIVFLVIRHYKKK
+38 IAGIVFMIVRHYKKK
-53 KIDATKSIEETGF
+53 KDDTTESTEETVS
-66 QNSSKDK
+66 QDNEAEK
-73 NNTKEGTSSKTTKKV
+73 NTKEDVSSKTTKSA
-88 ISEKVKDDKSVQPI
+88 ISEKIKDDKSVQPV
-102 ALKKDDSASTSS
+102 ALKKDKNISTNAST
-114 SAQTHTKMAFSD
+114 QTHTKVLFSD

-144 KALEEI
+144 KALEEE
-150 KAQLEQD
+150 KSQLEQD

-189 VTEKTAELN
+189 
-198 ELKAKKTQELNDL
+198 
-211 KAQSTKELN
+211 
-220 ELRAKKTQELDD
+220 LDD
-232 IVSSKQKDIEKLNND
+232 IVNSKQKDIEKLNND

-319 DGEAGTIF
+319 NGEAGTIF
-327 NPMLLD
+327 NSLTM
-333 NSKAKGRS
+333 NGSEAKGRS

-361 INKVTKSNIEMIE
+361 INKVTKSNIETIE

-396 ANYLDSKLDEAHI
+396 AKYLDSKLDEAHI

-464 KINNSKSDVEIE
+464 KINNSKSEVEIE
-476 SLKRKLADLQNKISD
+476 SLKRKLADLQDKLSD
-491 IQAKKVKLSDRAE
+491 IQTKKAKLSDRAE

-543 SASVPFKFDIH
+543 SASVPFKFDVH

-566 TELHEYFDKKRVNK
+566 TELHEYFDKRRVNK

-588 KLNIDEIKEVLSKHK
+588 RLNIDEIKEVLSKHK

>member
-1 MKEVLL
+1 MKRVFFVLL
-7 IVLKVI
+7 KIL
-13 GIIFYLFVA
+13 GAIFYLFVA

-29 SPIAGWVMA
+29 LPIAGWLVA
-38 IAGIVFLVIRHYKKK
+38 LAGLAYIIIRHYKKK
-53 KIDATKSIEETGF
+53 SKKTSEAILNNKVEKSTTGKNVKEKNSSGITKSVINEKGKDY
-66 QNSSKDK
+66 NSIQPVVMKE
-73 NNTKEGTSSKTTKKV
+73 NNNVSSDTSNLTHVKV
-88 ISEKVKDDKSVQPI
+88 S
-102 ALKKDDSASTSS
+102 L
-114 SAQTHTKMAFSD
+114 SD
-126 LFKAKQF
+126 LFKAKKF
-133 KLELENLKQDQ
+133 KLELENLKQTQ
-144 KALEEI
+144 KALEKEKI
-150 KAQLEQD
+150 QLKQD
-157 NAKLQKEADLKL
+157 NSKLQKEADLKL
-169 SIKQMQPIELDKEIT
+169 SVKQMQPLELDKEIT
-184 AKTQE
+184 KKT
-189 VTEKTAELN
+189 KELDK
-198 ELKAKKTQELNDL
+198 LKAE
-211 KAQSTKELN
+211 STKELID
-220 ELRAKKTQELDD
+220 LRARKTKELNDILNTKQE
-232 IVSSKQKDIEKLNND
+232 DIEKLNAD
-247 IDQKNQKVAEKDK
+247 IDKKIQKVTEQNK
-260 QISDLDKKIK
+260 QISNLDKKIK
-270 DLNDQLVNVSD
+270 DLNSQLVNVSA
-281 EVMYEDYGLYK
+281 EIMYEDYGLYK

-314 KEMIR
+314 KEMIKNG
-319 DGEAGTIF
+319 DAGTIF
-327 NPMLLD
+327 NPMTLD
-333 NSKAKGRS
+333 GSEAKGRS

-383 LNKLNEPNGVRLT
+383 LNKLNESNGVRLT

-428 QREKEERQAQK
+428 QREKEERQAQR

-452 THFQQAKDLLQD
+452 THFQQAKDLLQN

-476 SLKRKLADLQNKISD
+476 SLKRKLADLQDKISD

-543 SASVPFKFDIH
+543 SASVPFKFDVH

-566 TELHEYFDKKRVNK
+566 TELHEYFDKERVNK

-588 KLNIDEIKEVLSKHK
+588 RLNIDEIKQILSKHK

-624 EKQMQ
+624 EKKMQ
-629 SQKKS
+629 ESR

>member
-1 MKEVLL
+1 MKRVFFVLL
-7 IVLKVI
+7 KIL
-13 GIIFYLFVA
+13 GAIFYLFVA

-29 SPIAGWVMA
+29 LPIAGWLVA
-38 IAGIVFLVIRHYKKK
+38 LAGLAYIIIRHYKKK
-53 KIDATKSIEETGF
+53 SKKTSEAILNNKVEKSTTGKNVKEKNSSGITKSVINEKGKDY
-66 QNSSKDK
+66 NSIQPVVMKE
-73 NNTKEGTSSKTTKKV
+73 NNNVSSDTSNLTHVKV
-88 ISEKVKDDKSVQPI
+88 S
-102 ALKKDDSASTSS
+102 L
-114 SAQTHTKMAFSD
+114 SD
-126 LFKAKQF
+126 LFKAKKF
-133 KLELENLKQDQ
+133 KLELENLKQTQ
-144 KALEEI
+144 KALEKEKI
-150 KAQLEQD
+150 QLKQD
-157 NAKLQKEADLKL
+157 NSKLQKETDLKL
-169 SIKQMQPIELDKEIT
+169 SVKQMQPLELDKEIT
-184 AKTQE
+184 KKT
-189 VTEKTAELN
+189 KELDK
-198 ELKAKKTQELNDL
+198 LKAE
-211 KAQSTKELN
+211 STKELID
-220 ELRAKKTQELDD
+220 LRARKTKELNDILNTKQE
-232 IVSSKQKDIEKLNND
+232 DIEKLNAD
-247 IDQKNQKVAEKDK
+247 IDKKIQKVTEQNK
-260 QISDLDKKIK
+260 QISNLDKKIK
-270 DLNDQLVNVSD
+270 DLNSQLVNVSD
-281 EVMYEDYGLYK
+281 EIMYEDYGLYK

-314 KEMIR
+314 KEMIKNG
-319 DGEAGTIF
+319 DAGTIF
-327 NPMLLD
+327 NPMTLD
-333 NSKAKGRS
+333 GSEAKGRS

-383 LNKLNEPNGVRLT
+383 LNKLNESNGVRLT

-428 QREKEERQAQK
+428 QREKEERQAQR

-452 THFQQAKDLLQD
+452 THFQQAKDLLQN

-476 SLKRKLADLQNKISD
+476 SLKRKLADLQDKISD

-543 SASVPFKFDIH
+543 SASVPFKFDVH

-566 TELHEYFDKKRVNK
+566 TELHEYFDKERVNK

-588 KLNIDEIKEVLSKHK
+588 RLNIDEIKQILSKHK

-624 EKQMQ
+624 EKKMQ
-629 SQKKS
+629 ESR

>member
-1 MKEVLL
+1 MKRVFFVLL
-7 IVLKVI
+7 KIL
-13 GIIFYLFVA
+13 GAIFYLFVA

-29 SPIAGWVMA
+29 LPIAGWLVA
-38 IAGIVFLVIRHYKKK
+38 LAGLAYIIIRHYKKK
-53 KIDATKSIEETGF
+53 SKKTSEAILNNKVEKSTTGKNVKEKNSSGITKSVINEKGKDY
-66 QNSSKDK
+66 NSIQPVVMKE
-73 NNTKEGTSSKTTKKV
+73 NNNVSSDTSNLTHVKV
-88 ISEKVKDDKSVQPI
+88 S
-102 ALKKDDSASTSS
+102 L
-114 SAQTHTKMAFSD
+114 SD
-126 LFKAKQF
+126 LFKAKKF
-133 KLELENLKQDQ
+133 KLELENLKQTQ
-144 KALEEI
+144 KALEKEKI
-150 KAQLEQD
+150 QLKQD
-157 NAKLQKEADLKL
+157 NSKLQKEADLKL
-169 SIKQMQPIELDKEIT
+169 SVKQMQPLELDKEIT
-184 AKTQE
+184 KKT
-189 VTEKTAELN
+189 KELDK
-198 ELKAKKTQELNDL
+198 LKAE
-211 KAQSTKELN
+211 STKELID
-220 ELRAKKTQELDD
+220 LRARKTKELNDILNTKQE
-232 IVSSKQKDIEKLNND
+232 DIEKLNAD
-247 IDQKNQKVAEKDK
+247 IDKKIQKVTEQNK
-260 QISDLDKKIK
+260 QISNLDKKIK
-270 DLNDQLVNVSD
+270 DLNSQLVNVSD
-281 EVMYEDYGLYK
+281 EIMYEDYGLYK

-314 KEMIR
+314 KEMIKNG
-319 DGEAGTIF
+319 DAGTIF
-327 NPMLLD
+327 NPMTLD
-333 NSKAKGRS
+333 GSEAKGRS

-374 KRITRSFEQ
+374 KRSTRSFEQ
-383 LNKLNEPNGVRLT
+383 LNKLNESNGVRLT

-428 QREKEERQAQK
+428 QREKEERQAQR

-452 THFQQAKDLLQD
+452 THFQQAKDLLQN

-476 SLKRKLADLQNKISD
+476 SLKRKLADLQDKISD

-543 SASVPFKFDIH
+543 SASVPFKFDVH

-566 TELHEYFDKKRVNK
+566 TELHEYFDKERVYK

-588 KLNIDEIKEVLSKHK
+588 RLNIDEIKQILSKHK

-624 EKQMQ
+624 EKKMQ
-629 SQKKS
+629 ESR

>member
-1 MKEVLL
+1 MKRVFFVLL
-7 IVLKVI
+7 KIL
-13 GIIFYLFVA
+13 GAIFYLFVA

-29 SPIAGWVMA
+29 LPIAGWLVA
-38 IAGIVFLVIRHYKKK
+38 LAGLAYIIIRHYKKK
-53 KIDATKSIEETGF
+53 SKKTSEAILNNKVEKSTTGKNVKEKNSSGITKSVINEKGKDYNLIQPVVMKE
-66 QNSSKDK
+66 NNNVSSD
-73 NNTKEGTSSKTTKKV
+73 TSNLTHVKV
-88 ISEKVKDDKSVQPI
+88 S
-102 ALKKDDSASTSS
+102 L
-114 SAQTHTKMAFSD
+114 SD
-126 LFKAKQF
+126 LFKAKKF
-133 KLELENLKQDQ
+133 KLELENLKQTQ
-144 KALEEI
+144 KALEKEKI
-150 KAQLEQD
+150 QLKQD
-157 NAKLQKEADLKL
+157 NSKLQKEADLKL
-169 SIKQMQPIELDKEIT
+169 SVKQMQPLELDKEIT
-184 AKTQE
+184 KKT
-189 VTEKTAELN
+189 KELDK
-198 ELKAKKTQELNDL
+198 LKAE
-211 KAQSTKELN
+211 STKELID
-220 ELRAKKTQELDD
+220 LRARKTKELNDILNTKQE
-232 IVSSKQKDIEKLNND
+232 DIEKLNAD
-247 IDQKNQKVAEKDK
+247 IDKKIQKVTEQNK
-260 QISDLDKKIK
+260 QISNLDKKIK
-270 DLNDQLVNVSD
+270 DLNSQLVNVSD
-281 EVMYEDYGLYK
+281 EIMYEDYGLYK

-314 KEMIR
+314 KEMIKNG
-319 DGEAGTIF
+319 DAGTIF
-327 NPMLLD
+327 NPMTLD
-333 NSKAKGRS
+333 GSEAKGRS

-383 LNKLNEPNGVRLT
+383 LNKLNESNGVRLT

-428 QREKEERQAQK
+428 QREKEERQAQR

-452 THFQQAKDLLQD
+452 THFQQAKDLLQN

-476 SLKRKLADLQNKISD
+476 SLKRKLADLQDKISD

-543 SASVPFKFDIH
+543 SASVPFKFDVH

-566 TELHEYFDKKRVNK
+566 TELHEYFDKERVNK

-588 KLNIDEIKEVLSKHK
+588 RLNIDEIKQILSKHK

-624 EKQMQ
+624 EKKMQ
-629 SQKKS
+629 ESR

>member
-1 MKEVLL
+1 MKRVFFVLL
-7 IVLKVI
+7 KIL
-13 GIIFYLFVA
+13 GAIFYLFVA

-29 SPIAGWVMA
+29 LPIAGWLVA
-38 IAGIVFLVIRHYKKK
+38 LAGLAYIIIRHYKKK
-53 KIDATKSIEETGF
+53 SKKTSEAILNNKVEKSTTGKNVKEKNSSGITKSVINEKGKDY
-66 QNSSKDK
+66 NSIQPVVMKE
-73 NNTKEGTSSKTTKKV
+73 NNNVSSDTSNLTHVKV
-88 ISEKVKDDKSVQPI
+88 S
-102 ALKKDDSASTSS
+102 L
-114 SAQTHTKMAFSD
+114 SD
-126 LFKAKQF
+126 LFKAKKF
-133 KLELENLKQDQ
+133 KLELENLKQTQ
-144 KALEEI
+144 KALEKEKI
-150 KAQLEQD
+150 QLKQD
-157 NAKLQKEADLKL
+157 NSKLQKEADLKL
-169 SIKQMQPIELDKEIT
+169 SVKQMQPLELDKEIT
-184 AKTQE
+184 KKT
-189 VTEKTAELN
+189 KELDK
-198 ELKAKKTQELNDL
+198 LKAE
-211 KAQSTKELN
+211 STKELID
-220 ELRAKKTQELDD
+220 LRARKTKELNDILNTKQE
-232 IVSSKQKDIEKLNND
+232 DIEKLNAD
-247 IDQKNQKVAEKDK
+247 IDKKIQKVTEQNK
-260 QISDLDKKIK
+260 QISNLDKKIK
-270 DLNDQLVNVSD
+270 DLNSQLVNVSD
-281 EVMYEDYGLYK
+281 EIMYEDYGLYK

-314 KEMIR
+314 KEMIKNE
-319 DGEAGTIF
+319 DAGTIF
-327 NPMLLD
+327 NPMTLD
-333 NSKAKGRS
+333 GSEAKGRS

-383 LNKLNEPNGVRLT
+383 LNKLNESNGVRLT

-428 QREKEERQAQK
+428 QREKEERQAQR

-452 THFQQAKDLLQD
+452 THFQQAKDLLQN

-476 SLKRKLADLQNKISD
+476 SLKRKLADLQDKISD

-543 SASVPFKFDIH
+543 SASVPFKFDVH

-566 TELHEYFDKKRVNK
+566 TELHEYFDKERVNK

-588 KLNIDEIKEVLSKHK
+588 RLNIDEIKQILSKHK

-624 EKQMQ
+624 EKKMQ
-629 SQKKS
+629 ESR

>member
-66 QNSSKDK
+66 QNSSKDE

-144 KALEEI
+144 KALEEK

-184 AKTQE
+184 A
-189 VTEKTAELN
+189 
-198 ELKAKKTQELNDL
+198 
-211 KAQSTKELN
+211 
-220 ELRAKKTQELDD
+220 KTQELDD

-319 DGEAGTIF
+319 NGEAGTIF
-327 NPMLLD
+327 NSLTM
-333 NSKAKGRS
+333 NGSEAKGRS

-361 INKVTKSNIEMIE
+361 INKVTKSNIETIE

-396 ANYLDSKLDEAHI
+396 AKYLDSKLDEAHI

-464 KINNSKSDVEIE
+464 KINNSKSEVEIE
-476 SLKRKLADLQNKISD
+476 SLKRKLADLQDKLSD
-491 IQAKKVKLSDRAE
+491 IQAKKAKLSDRAE

-543 SASVPFKFDIH
+543 SASVPFKFDVH

-588 KLNIDEIKEVLSKHK
+588 KLNIDEIKQVLSKHK

-629 SQKKS
+629 NQE